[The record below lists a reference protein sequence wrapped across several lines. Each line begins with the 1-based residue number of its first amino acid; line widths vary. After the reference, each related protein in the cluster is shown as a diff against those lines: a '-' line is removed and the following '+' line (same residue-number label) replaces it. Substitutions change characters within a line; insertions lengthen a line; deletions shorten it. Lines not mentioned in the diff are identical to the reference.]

1 MVIWR
6 RENIHQHVNG
16 TAPAANVAK
25 GSENE
30 VTIRKRRS
38 LNRVRELGLKSVKID
53 LDERAYEKLQSIYE
67 AVGFKRI
74 NRKDASQLKG
84 EDVSSLLSYI
94 IWKLDKNENKFD
106 KDYGVCVFLSKIRR
120 IIKFR
125 KSKCGESYIQQG
137 GIALC

>member
-67 AVGFKRI
+67 AVGFKLI

-94 IWKLDKNENKFD
+94 IWKLDKSENKFD
-106 KDYGVCVFLSKIRR
+106 KPS
-120 IIKFR
+120 FR
-125 KSKCGESYIQQG
+125 S
-137 GIALC
+137 